1 MWYLELI
8 SKDEENLNNIDI
20 LDWVLCGLLDV
31 ILLTKIEVMVPFVF

>member
-20 LDWVLCGLLDV
+20 LDWFLCGLLDV

>member
-20 LDWVLCGLLDV
+20 LGWVLCGLLDV